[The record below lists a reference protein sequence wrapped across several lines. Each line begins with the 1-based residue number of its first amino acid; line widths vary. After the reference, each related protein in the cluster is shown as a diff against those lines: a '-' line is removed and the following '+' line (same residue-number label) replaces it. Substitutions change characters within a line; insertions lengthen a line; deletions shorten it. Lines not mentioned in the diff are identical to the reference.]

1 MSTVIEQVTQLKLID
16 EAHLHTRKHQLVA
29 DTLLIMG
36 QVIKDLEIEIQ
47 KVNKQKKDIDMVMD
61 LKIVELSRTRK
72 QLEYVVSES
81 VSHEFDKDE
90 LE

>member
-1 MSTVIEQVTQLKLID
+1 
-16 EAHLHTRKHQLVA
+16 
-29 DTLLIMG
+29 
-36 QVIKDLEIEIQ
+36 
-47 KVNKQKKDIDMVMD
+47 MVMD

-90 LE
+90 LEQEKITISQMVSDL